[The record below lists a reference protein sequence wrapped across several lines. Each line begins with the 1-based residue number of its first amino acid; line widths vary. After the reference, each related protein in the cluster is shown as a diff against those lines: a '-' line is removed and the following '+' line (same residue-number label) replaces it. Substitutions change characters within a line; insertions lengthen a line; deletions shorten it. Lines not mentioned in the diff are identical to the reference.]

1 MFSKLTVTP
10 GLLPSAT
17 AAMGVDPAATRTT
30 KMLLVGGY
38 ASGCHLSGMMELT
51 AQDDH
56 EEDEDRCWSAVP
68 VDRDTP
74 PAMKRPTLTP
84 CDGALWLFGA
94 DFATGGFERPLWR
107 YHEGVDVVQ
116 PCVYS
121 CRSVSCRSVVQPPD
135 RDHAAVPAV
144 RPRGRGLRGPPHA
157 VRVRGTLCGR
167 PRRDRRVGL

>member
-107 YHEGVDVVQ
+107 YHEGVDA
-116 PCVYS
+116 S
-121 CRSVSCRSVVQPPD
+121 CSALRLFVSFGLLQVSG
-135 RDHAAVPAV
+135 PAP
-144 RPRGRGLRGPPHA
+144 RPRPCRRSRGSA
-157 VRVRGTLCGR
+157 TR
-167 PRRDRRVGL
+167 PRPPRPAACCSCAGDTVRTAST